1 MRNTMSISELMRI
14 LKPVKTCG
22 FMDMCAAYSADIKQS
37 KQDGETSYEIAGI
50 NTKSGH
56 PHTIEF

>member
-1 MRNTMSISELMRI
+1 MSISELMRI